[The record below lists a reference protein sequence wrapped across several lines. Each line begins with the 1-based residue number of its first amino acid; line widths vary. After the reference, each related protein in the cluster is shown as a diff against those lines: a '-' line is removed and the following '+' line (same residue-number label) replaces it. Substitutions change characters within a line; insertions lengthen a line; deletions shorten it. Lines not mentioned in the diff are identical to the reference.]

1 MAITFSPSSSNQ
13 KYLIGSPSDIN
24 VIKECAWAI
33 FDGKSMAAKEVPSI
47 RLIEWQ
53 PLGDQFLTKPRKFI
67 EQLASGGGAGGAL
80 DSYKDT
86 YRAEKTGN
94 KYTFPYFTSEMR
106 SKSNNWQT
114 DTTLSIPADILN
126 YANKAI
132 SAAVPYI
139 NGIGAGTLGIEYPK
153 IWQGTDVGSTYTFDF
168 YLHNTISE
176 EQTASNWAITYMLS
190 YNNSYNRQNLIVQD
204 APVLYQVLVPGIR
217 YSPASSMKALQINM
231 VGQMRSMSNMSSFGL
246 PSNVIIP
253 EAYHVVITM
262 EDLFVESR
270 QMMQLVMQGTAAT
283 NVTVFAAT

>member
-1 MAITFSPSSSNQ
+1 MAISFSPSSTNQ

-24 VIKECAWAI
+24 VIKECAWAV
-33 FDGKSMAAKEVPSI
+33 FDGKSMAAGEVPYI
-47 RLIEWQ
+47 KLIEWQ

-67 EQLASGGGAGGAL
+67 EQLASGQGAGGGL
-80 DSYKDT
+80 DAYKDM

-106 SKSNNWQT
+106 SKTNNWQT
-114 DTTLSIPADILN
+114 DTTLSVPADVLN

-132 SAAVPYI
+132 SVAVPYVKSV
-139 NGIGAGTLGIEYPK
+139 GAGTLGIEYPK

-176 EQTASNWAITYMLS
+176 EQTASNWVITYMLS

-204 APVLYQVLVPGIR
+204 APTLYQVFVPGIR
-217 YSPASSMKALQINM
+217 YSPAASMKDLKINM
-231 VGQMRSMSNMSSFGL
+231 VGQMRTIKGLSSFGL
-246 PSNVIIP
+246 PNEVIIP

-270 QMMQLVMQGTAAT
+270 QMMQLVTQGNAAT
-283 NVTVFAAT
+283 NVTVFTSK